1 MLTRFLIIIVSNLLK
16 LSWHDLLLV
25 VKVGGVALLLLECLI
40 WRQPL
45 RWRSSRLLQHL
56 PQSRRI
62 PRQRMRRVC
71 RSRMHHFVN
80 LFNRETCVLIA
91 ETLAWRRNFRI
102 KVFVKFVV
110 VIITREIEVF
120 SASFIVLVAVAAYT
134 LVSGLARRL
143 SQLKRRR
150 ILADQIILEFL
161 LASLGWFRI

>member
-1 MLTRFLIIIVSNLLK
+1 M
-16 LSWHDLLLV
+16 
-25 VKVGGVALLLLECLI
+25 

-45 RWRSSRLLQHL
+45 RWRSSRLLQQ
-56 PQSRRI
+56 PQSWRI

-71 RSRMHHFVN
+71 RSRMHHLVD
-80 LFNRETCVLIA
+80 LFDRETRVLIA

-102 KVFVKFVV
+102 EVFVKLVV

-134 LVSGLARRL
+134 LVSGLARGL

-150 ILADQIILEFL
+150 ILADQIVLEFL
-161 LASLGWFRI
+161 LASLRWFRI